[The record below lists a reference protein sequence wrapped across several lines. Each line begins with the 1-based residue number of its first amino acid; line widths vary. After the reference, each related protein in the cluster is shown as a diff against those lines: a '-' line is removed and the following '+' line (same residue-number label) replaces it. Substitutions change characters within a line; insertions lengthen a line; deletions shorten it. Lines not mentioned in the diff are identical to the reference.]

1 MSHRKSLGKRA
12 AAIAAGETAPATCC
26 GAANSKAAISLPASK
41 AQPPA
46 INASLRK
53 LRRSM
58 QIGASALRSHTS
70 SERTAGKM
78 FHARMVFRP
87 AAPVERNVVVGTI
100 VIPAGLSALQIG
112 ADVRVTSSRAKRRA
126 WSRTENSM
134 IGCRLGGAGRARVA

>member
-1 MSHRKSLGKRA
+1 MPHRKSLGKRA
-12 AAIAAGETAPATCC
+12 AAIAAAETAPATCC

-53 LRRSM
+53 LRRS
-58 QIGASALRSHTS
+58 IRS
-70 SERTAGKM
+70 EPPRFARTLLVRELP
-78 FHARMVFRP
+78 ARCFMPAWYFARP
-87 AAPVERNVVVGTI
+87 RPVERNVVAGTI
-100 VIPAGLSALQIG
+100 VIPAGFSALQIG